1 MKRKAERMFLRYLM
15 VLKTSEQRIGANY
28 CRSDILCRILS
39 GVVEGV
45 KWLMAADRKVT
56 ALKELQGHIWRHG
69 YQNGDLHGQ

>member
-1 MKRKAERMFLRYLM
+1 MQTIAK
-15 VLKTSEQRIGANY
+15 
-28 CRSDILCRILS
+28 DHPLCRVLN